1 MPNFPIVDTQVH
13 LWDPQRFRMRG
24 IEGNDILDQRYELD
38 DYYEHT
44 RGVEIEAMVYMEVA
58 PEPNYELLEAQW
70 ANAQAEREP
79 RLGRQAHLTGKVA
92 QALVAKAP
100 ELFSKPLQIEK
111 VDVLAA
117 KLPG

>member
-44 RGVEIEAMVYMEVA
+44 RGVDIEAMFIWRSLLSRITNCLRHSGPMRKLNENRA
-58 PEPNYELLEAQW
+58 WEDRHTLPAKSLRLWLLKRRNFFPN
-70 ANAQAEREP
+70 RC
-79 RLGRQAHLTGKVA
+79 RSRK
-92 QALVAKAP
+92 
-100 ELFSKPLQIEK
+100 
-111 VDVLAA
+111 
-117 KLPG
+117 

>member
-70 ANAQAEREP
+70 AMRKLNENRAWEDRHTLPAKSL
-79 RLGRQAHLTGKVA
+79 RLWLLKRRNFFPNRCRSRK
-92 QALVAKAP
+92 
-100 ELFSKPLQIEK
+100 
-111 VDVLAA
+111 
-117 KLPG
+117 